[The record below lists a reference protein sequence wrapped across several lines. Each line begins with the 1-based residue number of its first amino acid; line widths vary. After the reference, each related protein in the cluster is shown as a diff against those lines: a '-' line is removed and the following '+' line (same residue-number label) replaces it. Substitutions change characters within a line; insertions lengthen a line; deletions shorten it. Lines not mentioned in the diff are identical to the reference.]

1 MDTTALD
8 RQNRR
13 LERLRLEGI
22 SRSTVFVHEECREA
36 LNALRPL
43 LLNPLQ
49 APLIQQVLFEAQ
61 ERTQPT
67 NVANVAILSPFRYP
81 GGKTWLVPELRRWL
95 SIIRPTSIFVEP
107 FAGGASCSLM
117 VAAENRADM
126 VVLGELDA
134 DVVSVWQSI
143 FCKERA
149 DIQWLCKRILTFDVN
164 ETNVREVLVKTHKSK
179 RERAWR
185 TIIRNRMQRGGILA
199 PGAGL
204 IKSGQNGRGLSSRWY
219 PETLVKRMTFL
230 QNLHDRVQVVQ
241 MDAFDLIALH
251 KGNKNATFLID
262 PPYTAAGKKA
272 GERLYTHHA
281 IDHEKLFS
289 VMSKVKGAVMM
300 TYDDTPEVCAMSE
313 RYGFA
318 ISRVPM
324 KSTHHQVHKELVITK
339 K

>member
-1 MDTTALD
+1 MDITALD

-13 LERLRLEGI
+13 LERLRQEGI
-22 SRSTVFVHEECREA
+22 SRSTVFVHEGCRDA

-49 APLIQQVLFEAQ
+49 APIIQQVLFESQ
-61 ERTQPT
+61 EKTLPT
-67 NVANVAILSPFRYP
+67 NVAHVAILSPFRYP

-95 SIIRPTSIFVEP
+95 STLRPTSIFVEP
-107 FAGGASCSLM
+107 FAGGASCGLM
-117 VAAENRADM
+117 VASENRADK

-134 DVVSVWQSI
+134 DVASVWQTI
-143 FCKERA
+143 FCEAKI
-149 DIQWLCKRILTFDVN
+149 DIQWLCKKIQTFEVN
-164 ETNVREVLVKTHKSK
+164 EVNVREVLARTPKTT

-204 IKSGQNGRGLSSRWY
+204 IRSGQNGRGLSSRWY
-219 PETLVKRMTFL
+219 PETLVKRLTLL
-230 QNLHDRVQVVQ
+230 QAMHDRVQALQ

-251 KGNKNATFLID
+251 NGNKNAAFLID

-300 TYDDTPEVCAMSE
+300 TYDDTPEVCAMSK
-313 RYGFA
+313 RYGFS

-324 KSTHHQVHKELVITK
+324 KSTHHQVHNELVITK